1 MSRIFA
7 GKDTAKN
14 RVVVRFPAPVPV
26 CFPLVGHPPP
36 VDDRRDERAR
46 SWNLPRKANYVS
58 GLVRARAPRWIV
70 GAPDPVYQNHD
81 AEVWGHRM
89 NRSAAVAAELGL
101 RLVVPERDG
110 VPLTASL
117 RYRCDDPYAIRM
129 SFHIGMDDPVEWLFA
144 RDLLAVGMQ
153 TPVGDGDVRV
163 WPAPPG
169 DRDVLNISLSSPF
182 GQAHFEASLTAVT
195 GFLRR
200 TYEVVPLG
208 RESDFI
214 DLEGELRDLNRSA

>member
-1 MSRIFA
+1 
-7 GKDTAKN
+7 
-14 RVVVRFPAPVPV
+14 
-26 CFPLVGHPPP
+26 
-36 VDDRRDERAR
+36 
-46 SWNLPRKANYVS
+46 
-58 GLVRARAPRWIV
+58 
-70 GAPDPVYQNHD
+70 
-81 AEVWGHRM
+81 
-89 NRSAAVAAELGL
+89 
-101 RLVVPERDG
+101 
-110 VPLTASL
+110 LTASVC
-117 RYRCDDPYAIRM
+117 YRDDDPYAIRM
-129 SFHIGMDDPVEWLFA
+129 SFHVGMDDPVEWLFA